1 MQSVELVPGGT
12 YEKRKTNGV
21 LGRIAAILALIIGS
35 MAIFAGGQVLLGKI
49 PDYYVIDW
57 LPVYN
62 FTVGVVTVFLT
73 AILIWK
79 NNRWAMPAAIGTFS
93 IHAAVML
100 ILQTVYS
107 QTVAPD
113 SIVAMSVRLVA
124 WLIILALMF
133 FQSRKNAAL

>member
-1 MQSVELVPGGT
+1 MQFVKPVSAST
-12 YEKRKTNGV
+12 YETRKANGV
-21 LGRIAAILALIIGS
+21 LGRIAAILAVIIGA

-57 LPVYN
+57 LPIYN

-79 NNRWAMPAAIGTFS
+79 NTKWAIPAAIGTFS
-93 IHAAVML
+93 IHAVVML
-100 ILQTVYS
+100 VLQTAYRQV
-107 QTVAPD
+107 VAPD
-113 SIVAMSVRLVA
+113 SIVAMTVRLTV

-133 FQSRKNAAL
+133 AQSRKM

>member
-1 MQSVELVPGGT
+1 M
-12 YEKRKTNGV
+12 
-21 LGRIAAILALIIGS
+21 GRIAAILALIIGS

>member
-1 MQSVELVPGGT
+1 MQFVEPVPGGT
-12 YEKRKTNGV
+12 YGKRKTNRI

-35 MAIFAGGQVLLGKI
+35 MAIFAGGQVLLGKL

-62 FTVGVVTVFLT
+62 FTAGVVSVFLT

-79 NNRWAMPAAIGTFS
+79 NNKWAMAAAIGTFS

-100 ILQTVYS
+100 VLQTIYS

-113 SIVAMSVRLVA
+113 SIVAMSVRLVV

-133 FQSRKNAAL
+133 FQSRENPAV

>member
-1 MQSVELVPGGT
+1 MQFVEPVPGDA
-12 YEKRKTNGV
+12 YEKKNTSGV

-35 MAIFAGGQVLLGKI
+35 MAIFAGGQVLLGK
-49 PDYYVIDW
+49 PPGYYVIDW

-62 FTVGVVTVFLT
+62 FTAGVVTVFLT

-100 ILQTVYS
+100 VLQTVYS

-113 SIVAMSVRLVA
+113 SIVAMSVRLAV

>member
-1 MQSVELVPGGT
+1 MQFVEPVPGGT
-12 YEKRKTNGV
+12 YGKRKTNRI

-35 MAIFAGGQVLLGKI
+35 MAIFAGGQVLLGKL

-62 FTVGVVTVFLT
+62 FTAGVVSVFLT

-79 NNRWAMPAAIGTFS
+79 NNKWAMAAAIGTFG

-100 ILQTVYS
+100 VLQTIYS

-113 SIVAMSVRLVA
+113 SIVAMSVRLAV
-124 WLIILALMF
+124 WLIILALIF
-133 FQSRKNAAL
+133 FQSRENAAV

>member
-1 MQSVELVPGGT
+1 MQFVEPVPGGT
-12 YEKRKTNGV
+12 YEKKNTNGV

-62 FTVGVVTVFLT
+62 FTAGVVTVFLT
-73 AILIWK
+73 AFLIWK
-79 NNRWAMPAAIGTFS
+79 NNKWAMPAAIGTFS

-100 ILQTVYS
+100 ILQTIYS

-113 SIVAMSVRLVA
+113 SIVAMSVRLTV

-133 FQSRKNAAL
+133 FQSRRNAA